1 MILVTA
7 LNGKPFY
14 LNPTLIY
21 QIEEMPDTLITLTDG
36 KTLVDGSCAR
46 SCAAGD
52 RVSYGDPFEPSEN
65 VVGKMAKEE
74 KAPKAE
80 KRKGLSMVV
89 LRRSS

>member
-36 KTLVDGSCAR
+36 KNISGDRKLRR

-52 RVSYGDPFEPSEN
+52 RVSYGDPF
-65 VVGKMAKEE
+65 AK
-74 KAPKAE
+74 
-80 KRKGLSMVV
+80 
-89 LRRSS
+89 